1 MRDINKIAAVLPKAE
16 VRDGALVIQASEAVE
31 VLAAVKALGGFALF
45 DITCVDRPAGTPP
58 ASAEGAVPAYPA
70 CFELAWRIWDLSEGS
85 KDILTIRSFID
96 HDRAEAPSVMAVWKS
111 ADMLERE
118 VWDLMGIRFTGRPH
132 LERVLNRADFEGHP
146 LRKDFVMPKRDR
158 FPPASWDK
166 KAAEGGQ

>member
-1 MRDINKIAAVLPKAE
+1 
-16 VRDGALVIQASEAVE
+16 
-31 VLAAVKALGGFALF
+31 
-45 DITCVDRPAGTPP
+45 
-58 ASAEGAVPAYPA
+58 
-70 CFELAWRIWDLSEGS
+70 
-85 KDILTIRSFID
+85 
-96 HDRAEAPSVMAVWKS
+96 
-111 ADMLERE
+111 ADVLERE